1 MPLISVTLILPAS
14 ATRPDALTPEFAD
27 AICPLLMS
35 IDTVAPSPHAAFG
48 DAI

>member
-35 IDTVAPSPHAAFG
+35 IDTVEPSPHAAFG